1 LTYISAPY
9 LCRIENGLGGIPKE
23 QWIVRFCTALRH
35 NAELPELLQ
44 LAQAARE
51 KAKPPDELDRAH
63 FGKRLRA
70 LRIARGRTLKSL
82 SQSVRKSVSYLG
94 SIEAGWTEPPN
105 SKLLKGLC
113 SALNCDT
120 EFAELN
126 ELAIST
132 REEVALLPRANSDTH
147 VEVRQ
152 MLVQL
157 RRSLRAGRITP
168 TAANEIARILQ
179 ASPNTA

>member
-1 LTYISAPY
+1 
-9 LCRIENGLGGIPKE
+9 
-23 QWIVRFCTALRH
+23 
-35 NAELPELLQ
+35 
-44 LAQAARE
+44 
-51 KAKPPDELDRAH
+51 
-63 FGKRLRA
+63 
-70 LRIARGRTLKSL
+70 L
-82 SQSVRKSVSYLG
+82 SQSVRKSASYLG
-94 SIEAGWTEPPN
+94 SIEAGWTKPPN

-113 SALNCDT
+113 SALNCDS

-147 VEVRQ
+147 FEVRQ

-179 ASPNTA
+179 AFPSTA